1 MYRSFA
7 FFFFRSFTLSL
18 SFFKKAYLNSDA
30 ENRLIPECH
39 KYLRPFFLPSR
50 GSQSPKRGR
59 QIHNKL
65 TQLLCEK
72 TVVTKVQNVMT
83 PQNTSPR
90 PSNHGR
96 CHQEV
101 KKPCILWISEESDEQ
116 QGMRNA
122 EGSKWAEAQ
131 KITLSLLRA
140 STAVLRTQRSSV
152 PQASVSEVSFLL
164 YLATRGSCS
173 VVTLILVN
181 RRHCCP
187 SACAE
192 LSS

>member
-1 MYRSFA
+1 M
-7 FFFFRSFTLSL
+7 
-18 SFFKKAYLNSDA
+18 
-30 ENRLIPECH
+30 
-39 KYLRPFFLPSR
+39 
-50 GSQSPKRGR
+50 
-59 QIHNKL
+59 
-65 TQLLCEK
+65 
-72 TVVTKVQNVMT
+72 VTKVQNVMT

-164 YLATRGSCS
+164 YLATRVP
-173 VVTLILVN
+173 VVLRPSFLSTEGIAAPQLVLNFHLNLWHSHRGESTGWKVRLMLSHFYLID
-181 RRHCCP
+181 HQW
-187 SACAE
+187 AM
-192 LSS
+192 